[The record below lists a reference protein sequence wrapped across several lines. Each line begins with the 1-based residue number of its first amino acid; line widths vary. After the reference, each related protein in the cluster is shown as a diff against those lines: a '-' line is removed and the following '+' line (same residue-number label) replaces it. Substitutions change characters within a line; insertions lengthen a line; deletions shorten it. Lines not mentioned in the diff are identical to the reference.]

1 LALKDNS
8 MSKILVPT
16 DFSPAAENAFEFACQ
31 ISAVGNQEIELLH
44 IKGSSTEKLLK
55 VKNKTSDQ
63 LEEYLSELCSKA
75 MDEHAVKSNYRVEE
89 GNILTAIPTIASE
102 PEITLVVMGTHGT
115 KGIRQKL
122 FGADA
127 LKIAERSPA
136 PVLTVPDVSD
146 AKSGIKRIVFPYGGH
161 ESFEGKVNA
170 VVMLATHFDAD
181 VHFYSIQ
188 RAAAEISQSI
198 QKHIQKAEELL
209 TKEGI
214 AHERIKEEMTE
225 YSVGFANQTLKYA
238 EKAGADIIA
247 VMASDAG
254 NLSFISAVDRENL
267 INNDKGIS
275 ILLVSE

>member
-1 LALKDNS
+1 MALKDNS

-44 IKGSSTEKLLK
+44 IKGGSTEKFLEE
-55 VKNKTSDQ
+55 KNKAPHQ
-63 LEEYLSELCSKA
+63 LEDYLEKLCGQT
-75 MDEHAVKSNYRVEE
+75 MDRHAVKSNYRVEE
-89 GNILTAIPTIASE
+89 GNILTAIPKVASE
-102 PEITLVVMGTHGT
+102 SEVTLVIMGTHGS

-122 FGADA
+122 FGADV

-161 ESFEGKVNA
+161 ESFDNKVSA

-181 VHFYSIQ
+181 VHFYSIK
-188 RAAAEISQSI
+188 RAAAEISPSI

-214 AHERIKEEMTE
+214 AHVRVKEEMTE

-238 EKAGADIIA
+238 EKVGGGMIA
-247 VMASDAG
+247 VMANDSG
-254 NLSFISAVDRENL
+254 NLSFISSVDRENL